1 MNDFGIGNGPVQPLR
16 KKWFPTCKY
25 SSCCQVS
32 DQISIISEVY
42 VEIKK
47 LVKHFYFIFVVIYVF
62 GEENLKVDILLKLT
76 STNKLGHKKS
86 VIQETFLTPSTKTK
100 VINIVHIIGTKV
112 G

>member
-1 MNDFGIGNGPVQPLR
+1 MNDFGRGNGHVQPLR

-32 DQISIISEVY
+32 DQRSIISEVY

-47 LVKHFYFIFVVIYVF
+47 LVKHFFSVVIYVF

-100 VINIVHIIGTKV
+100 VINIMHIIDTKI